1 MTKQH
6 ISDGLKTFIREKIQ
20 TVLRLEVLLLL
31 HYQQSRAFT
40 VAEVAN
46 ELNLEKEAAKDQL
59 TALESVGVVV
69 QSNADKPMYKYQP
82 INASLRSMVEQLAAG
97 YSKQRVP
104 ILSAILAEHPDRT
117 RLFAEAF
124 RIIRRND

>member
-6 ISDGLKTFIREKIQ
+6 ISEGLKVFIREKIQ

-31 HYQQSRAFT
+31 HYQQFRSFT

-46 ELNLEKEAAKDQL
+46 ELNLEKETARDQL
-59 TALESVGVVV
+59 TALEAVGVVV
-69 QSNADKPMYKYQP
+69 QSNARYRYHPV
-82 INASLRSMVEQLAAG
+82 NASLRSMVEQLAVG

-104 ILSAILAEHPDRT
+104 ILSAILSKHSDRT

-124 RIIRRND
+124 RHIRRND

>member
-6 ISDGLKTFIREKIQ
+6 ISQSLKTFIREKIQ

-31 HYQQSRAFT
+31 HYQQSRSFT

-59 TALESVGVVV
+59 TALEAVGVVV
-69 QSNADKPMYKYQP
+69 QSNADKPSYRYQP
-82 INASLRSMVEQLAAG
+82 LNPSLRSMVEQLAVG

-104 ILSAILAEHPDRT
+104 ILSAILSKHSDRT

-124 RIIRRND
+124 GIIRRSD

>member
-6 ISDGLKTFIREKIQ
+6 ISEGLKTFIREKIQ

-31 HYQQSRAFT
+31 HQHQSRSFT
-40 VAEVAN
+40 VADVAN
-46 ELNLEKEAAKDQL
+46 SLNLEKEVARDQL
-59 TALESVGVVV
+59 TALEAVGVVV
-69 QSNADKPMYKYQP
+69 KSDPDKLKYKYEP
-82 INASLRSMVEQLAAG
+82 LNASLRTMVEQLAVG

-104 ILSAILAEHPDRT
+104 ILSAILTKQPDRT

-124 RIIRRND
+124 RIIRRSD

>member
-6 ISDGLKTFIREKIQ
+6 ISQSLKTFIREKIQ

-31 HYQQSRAFT
+31 HYQQSRSFT

-59 TALESVGVVV
+59 TALEAVGVVV
-69 QSNADKPMYKYQP
+69 QSNADKPRYRYQP
-82 INASLRSMVEQLAAG
+82 LNPSLRSMVEQLAVG

-104 ILSAILAEHPDRT
+104 ILSAILSKHSDRT

-124 RIIRRND
+124 GIIRRSD

>member
-6 ISDGLKTFIREKIQ
+6 ISEGLKTFIREKIQ

-31 HYQQSRAFT
+31 HHQQTRSFT

-46 ELNLEKEAAKDQL
+46 ELNLEKDAAKDQL
-59 TALESVGVVV
+59 TALEAVGVVAR
-69 QSNADKPMYKYQP
+69 SSARYKYHP
-82 INASLRSMVEQLAAG
+82 LNASLKSMVEQLAAG
-97 YSKQRVP
+97 YSRQPVP
-104 ILSAILAEHPDRT
+104 ILSAILTKQPDRT

>member
-6 ISDGLKTFIREKIQ
+6 ISEGLKIFIREKIQ

-31 HYQQSRAFT
+31 HYQQFRSFT

-46 ELNLEKEAAKDQL
+46 ELNLEKEAARDQL
-59 TALESVGVVV
+59 TALEAVGVV
-69 QSNADKPMYKYQP
+69 QSNGDKPRYRYDP
-82 INASLRSMVEQLAAG
+82 VNASLRSMVEQLAVG
-97 YSKQRVP
+97 YSRQRVS
-104 ILSAILAEHPDRT
+104 ILSAILSKHSERT

-124 RIIRRND
+124 QIIRRND